1 VLSNLIEWSVRNNF
15 VVLAAGVLLLAAG
28 GYTMTTMPVDVFPDL
43 TAPTVTVLT
52 EAHGLAAEEVEQLVT
67 FPIETAVTGATH
79 VRRVRSSS
87 AMGISIVWVEFDWG
101 TDIYRARQIVNE
113 KLQLATAGLADD
125 AAPPVMGPIT
135 SIMGE
140 ILLIGM
146 RSDQIDGMELRALA
160 DWTVRRRLMS
170 IPGVAQVVPLGGEV
184 KQYQV
189 QVDPDRLR
197 AYGLDID
204 DVADAVGAANDSGS
218 GSFLV
223 HRSQELPVRA
233 LGKIHSVDEL
243 AASVVERRESGAILI
258 RDIGTATIAPAPRIG
273 AGSVNGRSAV
283 VLSVQKQPGAD
294 TLELTARIDAELD
307 LLQQSLGASVV
318 FERQIF
324 RQADFITVAI
334 DNVVA
339 ALRDGGVL
347 AIIVLAVFLMS
358 WRTTLISALAIP
370 LSLMATVLGLWI
382 AGISINT
389 MTLGGMAIA
398 IGALVDD
405 AVIGVENIY
414 KRLRQAGTV
423 DPDDRPPARSSVI
436 AGAREVVVPIVF
448 ATFIVIVVFLP
459 LFFLSGVEGRL
470 LRPLGIAYV
479 VAILAS
485 LVVSLTITPA
495 LCLLLLPA
503 AARRRAAEPPVV
515 RWMQAAY
522 RPVLAV
528 VLRWPRTV
536 IGMGLLAFV
545 AAALTVP
552 LLGRTFLPEFNEGT
566 LVVNAVSLPGTSL
579 DEADVMGRMIEQ
591 IALSHPE
598 VVATSRRTG
607 RAEMSEHA
615 QGANESEI
623 DVVYGLI
630 DRDRETFLDALRT
643 DFLLVPGTN
652 ISIGQPIGHRID
664 HMISGTRAAIAV
676 KIFGPELTRLRE
688 LADEVEGAIGSVSG
702 LVDLQV
708 EQQSNV
714 PQLQIDLDRQS
725 MSLHGARARD
735 VLHQVEAAVGGRVV
749 GQIREGERNVDLV
762 VRFDSEFRDRPGILA
777 AIPVRVD
784 RGVVPLGQLATI
796 REDRGPNLINREN
809 GQRKI
814 VVSANVADRDIG
826 SVVSDIQAAVTANV
840 TFPPEYFVQFG
851 GQFESQQRA
860 TRLISITSVL
870 SICAI
875 ALLLFVAFGDWRAA
889 GVVMLSVPLSMV
901 GGVATVLVTG
911 GVLSVASLVGFITL
925 FGIATRNGILL
936 VARYRDLTDQGVAVP
951 DAVARGSVERLAP
964 ILMTAL
970 TTGLALI
977 PLAISAGEPGNEIQS
992 PLAQVV
998 LGGLLTAT
1006 VLTLLVLPAAYQ
1018 VFGMVGGIDRHADR
1032 V

>member
-1 VLSNLIEWSVRNNF
+1 MLSNLIAWSVKNNI

-52 EAHGLAAEEVEQLVT
+52 EAHGLAAEEVERLVT
-67 FPIETAVTGATH
+67 FQIETAVTGATG

-113 KLQLATAGLADD
+113 KLQLVTASLADG

-140 ILLIGM
+140 VLLIGM
-146 RSDQIDGMELRALA
+146 RSDQIDPMELRALA

-197 AYGLDID
+197 AYGLDIN

-233 LGKIHSVDEL
+233 LGKIYSVEEL
-243 AASVVERRESGAILI
+243 AESVVERRESGTILVKDVG
-258 RDIGTATIAPAPRIG
+258 RATLAPAPRIG
-273 AGSVNGRSAV
+273 AGSVNGKSAV
-283 VLSVQKQPGAD
+283 ILSIQKQPGAD
-294 TLELTARIDAELD
+294 TLALTARIDAELD
-307 LLQQSLGASVV
+307 LLEQSLGTSVV

-324 RQADFITVAI
+324 RQADFITVAV
-334 DNVVA
+334 DNVVE
-339 ALRDGGVL
+339 ALRDGGIL
-347 AIIVLAVFLMS
+347 AIIVLVVFLMS

-414 KRLRQAGTV
+414 KRLRQAAAADTDG
-423 DPDDRPPARSSVI
+423 RPAANATVI
-436 AGAREVVVPIVF
+436 AATREVVVPIVF
-448 ATFIVIVVFLP
+448 ATFVVIIVFLP

-485 LVVSLTITPA
+485 LVVSLTVTPA
-495 LCLLLLPA
+495 LSLLLLPA

-522 RPVLAV
+522 RPVLAA
-528 VLRWPRTV
+528 VLRWPRPV
-536 IGMGLLAFV
+536 IGMGLIAFV
-545 AAALTVP
+545 AAAATVP

-579 DEADVMGRMIEQ
+579 DEADVIGRMIEQ

-615 QGANESEI
+615 QGSNESEI
-623 DVVYGLI
+623 DIVYGLI

-676 KIFGPELTRLRE
+676 KIFGPDLARLRE
-688 LADEVEGAIGSVSG
+688 LADEVKEAIEGVPG

-714 PQLQIDLDRQS
+714 PQLQVVLDRQS
-725 MSLHGARARD
+725 MALHGARARD

-749 GQIREGERNVDLV
+749 GQIREGERTVDLV
-762 VRFDSEFRDRPGILA
+762 VQFDAQFRDRPGLLA

-784 RGVVPLGQLATI
+784 RGMVPLAQLATI

-826 SVVSDIQAAVTANV
+826 SIVGDIQAALVADV

-860 TRLISITSVL
+860 ARLISIMSLL
-870 SICAI
+870 SICVI
-875 ALLLFVAFGDWRAA
+875 ALLLFVVFGDWRAT
-889 GVVMLSVPLSMV
+889 GIVLLSVPLSMV
-901 GGVATVLVTG
+901 GGVATVVITG
-911 GVLSVASLVGFITL
+911 GVLSIASLVGFITL

-936 VARYRDLTDQGVAVP
+936 VARYRDLTARGVALA
-951 DAVARGSVERLAP
+951 DAVARGSVDRLAP

-977 PLAISAGEPGNEIQS
+977 PLAISAGAPGNEIQS

-1018 VFGMVGGIDRHADR
+1018 MFGRE
-1032 V
+1032 

>member
-1 VLSNLIEWSVRNNF
+1 MFSNLIEWSVRNNI
-15 VVLAAGVLLLAAG
+15 VVLAAGVLLLGAG

-52 EAHGLAAEEVEQLVT
+52 EAHGLAAEEVERLVT
-67 FPIETAVTGATH
+67 LPIETAVTGATD

-101 TDIYRARQIVNE
+101 TDIYQARQIVNE
-113 KLQLATAGLADD
+113 KLQLAAAGLAD
-125 AAPPVMGPIT
+125 AAEPPVMGPIT

-140 ILLIGM
+140 ILLLGM
-146 RSDQIDGMELRALA
+146 RSEQLDAMELRALA

-189 QVDPDRLR
+189 QLDPDRLR
-197 AYGLDID
+197 AYGLDIEQ
-204 DVADAVGAANDSGS
+204 VADAVGAANDSGS

-223 HRSQELPVRA
+223 YRSQELPVRA
-233 LGKIHSVDEL
+233 LGRVHSVAAL
-243 AASVVERRESGAILI
+243 ADSVVERREAGTILVRDVGKAI
-258 RDIGTATIAPAPRIG
+258 IAPAPRIG
-273 AGSVNGRSAV
+273 AGSVNGESAI

-294 TLELTARIDAELD
+294 TLALTERIDAELD
-307 LLQQSLGASVV
+307 RLQQSLGASVV

-324 RQADFITVAI
+324 RQSDFITVAV
-334 DNVVA
+334 DNVMA

-370 LSLMATVLGLWI
+370 VSLMATVVVMWM

-414 KRLRQAGTV
+414 KRLRHAVAGDRSDRSTAAATV
-423 DPDDRPPARSSVI
+423 IDASQ
-436 AGAREVVVPIVF
+436 EVVVPIVF
-448 ATFIVIVVFLP
+448 ATIVVIVVFVP

-470 LRPLGIAYV
+470 LRPLGFAYV

-495 LCLLLLPA
+495 LSLLLLPR
-503 AARRRAAEPPVV
+503 AARRRATEPPVI

-522 RPVLAV
+522 RPALAA
-528 VLRWPRTV
+528 VLRWPRSV
-536 IGMGLLAFV
+536 VGVGAIAFVV
-545 AAALTVP
+545 AAASVP
-552 LLGRTFLPEFNEGT
+552 LLGRTFLPEFNEGN
-566 LVVNAVSLPGTSL
+566 LVINAVALPGTSL
-579 DEADVMGRMIEQ
+579 DEADVLGTMIEQ

-623 DVVYGLI
+623 DVVYGLV
-630 DRDRETFLDALRT
+630 DRERDEFLNALRT
-643 DFLLVPGTN
+643 DLLLVPGTN

-664 HMISGTRAAIAV
+664 HMISGTQAAIAV
-676 KIFGPELTRLRE
+676 KLFGPELSRLRQ
-688 LADEVEGAIGSVSG
+688 LAGQIEAAIEGVTG

-714 PQLQIDLDRQS
+714 PQLQVDLDRQG
-725 MSLHGARARD
+725 MAVHGARARD
-735 VLHQVEAAVGGRVV
+735 LLHQVEAAIGGRVV
-749 GQIREGERNVDLV
+749 GQIREGERVFDLV
-762 VRFDSEFRDRPGILA
+762 VRLDPRFRERPSLLG

-784 RGVVPLGQLATI
+784 RGVIPLGQLATI
-796 REDRGPNLINREN
+796 REDRGPNLISREN

-814 VVSANVADRDIG
+814 VVSANVAGRDVG
-826 SVVSDIQAAVTANV
+826 SVVDDMQAAVAAGV
-840 TFPPEYFVQFG
+840 ELPPDYFVQFG
-851 GQFESQQRA
+851 GQFESQRRA
-860 TRLISITSVL
+860 ARQISITSVL
-870 SICAI
+870 SICVI
-875 ALLLFVAFGDWRAA
+875 ALLLFVAFGEWRAA
-889 GVVMLSVPLSMV
+889 GIVLLSVPLALI
-901 GGVATVLVTG
+901 GGVATVLATG
-911 GVLSVASLVGFITL
+911 GVVSIAALVGFITL

-936 VARYRDLTDQGVAVP
+936 VARYRDLTARGLSMAE
-951 DAVARGSVERLAP
+951 AVARGSVDRLAP

-977 PLAISAGEPGNEIQS
+977 PLALEAGEPGNEIQA

-998 LGGLLTAT
+998 LGGLLTST
-1006 VLTLLVLPAAYQ
+1006 VLTLLLLPAAYRLL
-1018 VFGMVGGIDRHADR
+1018 GRE
-1032 V
+1032 

>member
-1 VLSNLIEWSVRNNF
+1 MLSNLIAWSVKNNI

-52 EAHGLAAEEVEQLVT
+52 EAHGLAAEEVERLVT
-67 FPIETAVTGATH
+67 FQIETAVTGATG

-113 KLQLATAGLADD
+113 KLQLVTASLADG

-140 ILLIGM
+140 VLLIGM
-146 RSDQIDGMELRALA
+146 RSDQIDPMELRALA

-197 AYGLDID
+197 AYGLDIN

-233 LGKIHSVDEL
+233 LGKIYSVEEL
-243 AASVVERRESGAILI
+243 AESVVERRESGTILVK
-258 RDIGTATIAPAPRIG
+258 DIGRATLAPAPRIG
-273 AGSVNGRSAV
+273 AGSVNGKSAV
-283 VLSVQKQPGAD
+283 ILSIQKQPGAD
-294 TLELTARIDAELD
+294 TLALTARIDAELD
-307 LLQQSLGASVV
+307 LLEQSLGTSVV

-324 RQADFITVAI
+324 RQADFITVAV
-334 DNVVA
+334 DNVVE
-339 ALRDGGVL
+339 ALRDGGIL
-347 AIIVLAVFLMS
+347 AIIVLVVFLMS

-414 KRLRQAGTV
+414 KRLRQAAAADTDG
-423 DPDDRPPARSSVI
+423 RPAANATVI
-436 AGAREVVVPIVF
+436 AATREVVVPIVF
-448 ATFIVIVVFLP
+448 ATFVVIIVFLP

-485 LVVSLTITPA
+485 LVVSLTVTPA
-495 LCLLLLPA
+495 LSLLLLPA

-522 RPVLAV
+522 RPVLAA
-528 VLRWPRTV
+528 VLRWPRPV
-536 IGMGLLAFV
+536 IGVGLVAFVV
-545 AAALTVP
+545 AAAIMP

-579 DEADVMGRMIEQ
+579 DEADVIGRMIEQ

-615 QGANESEI
+615 QGSNESEI
-623 DVVYGLI
+623 DIVYGLI

-676 KIFGPELTRLRE
+676 KIFGPDLARLRE
-688 LADEVEGAIGSVSG
+688 LADEVKEAIAGVPG

-714 PQLQIDLDRQS
+714 PQLQVVLDRQS
-725 MSLHGARARD
+725 MALHGARARD

-749 GQIREGERNVDLV
+749 GQIREGERTVDLV
-762 VRFDSEFRDRPGILA
+762 VQFDARFRDRPGLLA

-784 RGVVPLGQLATI
+784 RGVVPLAQLATI

-826 SVVSDIQAAVTANV
+826 SIVGDIQAALVADV

-860 TRLISITSVL
+860 ARLISIMSLL
-870 SICAI
+870 SICVI
-875 ALLLFVAFGDWRAA
+875 ALLLFVVFGDWRAT
-889 GVVMLSVPLSMV
+889 GIVLLSVPLSLV
-901 GGVATVLVTG
+901 GGVATVVITG
-911 GVLSVASLVGFITL
+911 GVLSIASLVGFITL

-936 VARYRDLTDQGVAVP
+936 VARYRDLTARGVALA

-977 PLAISAGEPGNEIQS
+977 PLAISAGAPGNEIQS

-1018 VFGMVGGIDRHADR
+1018 MFGRE
-1032 V
+1032 

>member
-1 VLSNLIEWSVRNNF
+1 MLSNLIAWSVKNNI

-52 EAHGLAAEEVEQLVT
+52 EAHGLAAEEVERLVT
-67 FPIETAVTGATH
+67 FQIETAVTGATG

-113 KLQLATAGLADD
+113 KLQLVTASLADG

-140 ILLIGM
+140 VLLIGM
-146 RSDQIDGMELRALA
+146 RSDQIDPMELRALA

-197 AYGLDID
+197 AYGLDIN

-233 LGKIHSVDEL
+233 LGKIYSVEEL
-243 AASVVERRESGAILI
+243 AESVVERRESGTILVKDVG
-258 RDIGTATIAPAPRIG
+258 RATLAPAPRIG
-273 AGSVNGRSAV
+273 AGSVNGKSAV
-283 VLSVQKQPGAD
+283 ILSIQKQPGAD
-294 TLELTARIDAELD
+294 TLALTARIDAELD
-307 LLQQSLGASVV
+307 LLEQSLGTSVV

-324 RQADFITVAI
+324 RQADFITVAV
-334 DNVVA
+334 DNVVE
-339 ALRDGGVL
+339 ALRDGGIL
-347 AIIVLAVFLMS
+347 AIIVLVVFLMS

-414 KRLRQAGTV
+414 KRLRQAAAADTDG
-423 DPDDRPPARSSVI
+423 RPAANATVI
-436 AGAREVVVPIVF
+436 AATREVVVPIVF
-448 ATFIVIVVFLP
+448 ATFVVIIVFLP

-485 LVVSLTITPA
+485 LVVSLTVTPA
-495 LCLLLLPA
+495 LSLLLLPA

-522 RPVLAV
+522 RPVLAA
-528 VLRWPRTV
+528 VLRWPRPV
-536 IGMGLLAFV
+536 IGVGLVAFVV
-545 AAALTVP
+545 AAAIMP

-579 DEADVMGRMIEQ
+579 DEADVIGRMIEQ

-615 QGANESEI
+615 QGSNESEI
-623 DVVYGLI
+623 DIVYGLI

-676 KIFGPELTRLRE
+676 KIFGPDLARLRE
-688 LADEVEGAIGSVSG
+688 LADEVKEAIEGVPG

-714 PQLQIDLDRQS
+714 PQLQVVLDRQS
-725 MSLHGARARD
+725 MALHGARARD

-749 GQIREGERNVDLV
+749 GQIREGERTVDLV
-762 VRFDSEFRDRPGILA
+762 VQFDAQFRDRPGLLA

-784 RGVVPLGQLATI
+784 RGMVPLAQLATI

-826 SVVSDIQAAVTANV
+826 SIVGDIQAALVADV

-860 TRLISITSVL
+860 ARLISIMSLL
-870 SICAI
+870 SICVI
-875 ALLLFVAFGDWRAA
+875 ALLLFVVFGDWRAT
-889 GVVMLSVPLSMV
+889 GIVLLSVPLSMV
-901 GGVATVLVTG
+901 GGVATVVITG
-911 GVLSVASLVGFITL
+911 GVLSIASLVGFITL

-936 VARYRDLTDQGVAVP
+936 VARYRDLTARGVALA
-951 DAVARGSVERLAP
+951 DAVARGSVDRLAP

-977 PLAISAGEPGNEIQS
+977 PLAISAGAPGNEIQS

-1018 VFGMVGGIDRHADR
+1018 MFGRE
-1032 V
+1032 

>member
-1 VLSNLIEWSVRNNF
+1 MLANLIEWSVKNSV

-52 EAHGLAAEEVEQLVT
+52 EAHGLAAEEVERLVT
-67 FPIETAVTGATH
+67 FQIETAVTGAPD

-113 KLQLATAGLADD
+113 KLQLVISSLADG

-140 ILLIGM
+140 VLLIGM
-146 RSDQIDGMELRALA
+146 RSDQIDAMELRALA

-170 IPGVAQVVPLGGEV
+170 IPGVAQVVPLGGDV

-233 LGKIHSVDEL
+233 LGKIYSVEEL
-243 AASVVERRESGAILI
+243 AESVVERRESGTILVKDVG
-258 RDIGTATIAPAPRIG
+258 RVTIAPAPRIG
-273 AGSVNGRSAV
+273 SGSVNGKSAV
-283 VLSVQKQPGAD
+283 ILSIQKQPGAD

-307 LLQQSLGASVV
+307 ALQESLGARVV

-324 RQADFITVAI
+324 RQADFITVAV
-334 DNVVA
+334 DNVVK
-339 ALRDGGVL
+339 ALQDGGIL
-347 AIIVLAVFLMS
+347 AVIVLVIFLMS

-414 KRLRQAGTV
+414 KRLRQAV
-423 DPDDRPPARSSVI
+423 ESDPDDPPAASATVI
-436 AGAREVVVPIVF
+436 AAAREVVVPIVF
-448 ATFIVIVVFLP
+448 ATFVVIIVFLP

-479 VAILAS
+479 IAILAS
-485 LVVSLTITPA
+485 LAVSLTITPA
-495 LCLLLLPA
+495 LSLLLLPA
-503 AARRRAAEPPVV
+503 AARRRVAEPPVI
-515 RWMQAAY
+515 RWVQAGY
-522 RPVLAV
+522 RPILSA

-536 IGMGLLAFV
+536 ISVGLIAFV
-545 AAALTVP
+545 ASVATLP

-615 QGANESEI
+615 QGSNESEI
-623 DVVYGLI
+623 DIVYGLI
-630 DRDRETFLDALRT
+630 DRDREAFLDALRT

-676 KIFGPELTRLRE
+676 KIFGPDLARLRE
-688 LADEVEGAIGSVSG
+688 LADEVKDAIEGVSG

-714 PQLQIDLDRQS
+714 PQLQIDLDRRS

-749 GQIREGERNVDLV
+749 GQIREGERTVDLV
-762 VRFDSEFRDRPGILA
+762 VRFDSRFRDRPALIA

-826 SVVSDIQAAVTANV
+826 SIVSDIQAALAAEV
-840 TFPPEYFVQFG
+840 TFPPAYFVQFG

-860 TRLISITSVL
+860 ARLISITSLL

-889 GVVMLSVPLSMV
+889 GIVLLSVPLSMV
-901 GGVATVLVTG
+901 GGVATVVVTG
-911 GVLSVASLVGFITL
+911 GVLSIASLVGFITL

-936 VARYRDLTDQGVAVP
+936 VARYRDLTAQGVALA

-1018 VFGMVGGIDRHADR
+1018 MFGTAEGIDQHGSR

>member
-1 VLSNLIEWSVRNNF
+1 MFSRAIEWSVRSN
-15 VVLAAGVLLLAAG
+15 VVVIAAGILLLAAG
-28 GYTMTTMPVDVFPDL
+28 GYATMTMPVDVFPDL

-67 FPIETAVTGATH
+67 FPIETAVTGATG

-101 TDIYRARQIVNE
+101 TDIYQARQIVNE
-113 KLQLATAGLADD
+113 KLQLAAASLADD
-125 AAPPVMGPIT
+125 AEPPVMGPIT

-146 RSDQIDGMELRALA
+146 RSDSIDAMELRALA
-160 DWTVRRRLMS
+160 DWTVRRRLLS

-197 AYGLDID
+197 TYDLDID
-204 DVADAVGAANDSGS
+204 EVADAVAAANDSGS

-233 LGKIHSVDEL
+233 LGRIHSVDEL
-243 AASVVERRESGAILI
+243 GGSVVRRREAGSILVRDLGEAMIGA
-258 RDIGTATIAPAPRIG
+258 APSIG
-273 AGSVNGRSAV
+273 AGSVDGRPAV
-283 VLSVQKQPGAD
+283 ILSVQKQPGAD
-294 TLELTARIDAELD
+294 TLALTERIDAELD
-307 LLQQSLGASVV
+307 LLQESLGAQVV
-318 FERQIF
+318 FDRQIF
-324 RQADFITVAI
+324 RQSEFITVAV

-339 ALRDGGVL
+339 ALRDGGILAVVVL
-347 AIIVLAVFLMS
+347 VVFLMS

-370 LSLMATVLGLWI
+370 LSLMATVLVLWG

-414 KRLRQAGTV
+414 KRLRQAVVAG
-423 DPDDRPPARSSVI
+423 DDEVSAATTVI
-436 AGAREVVVPIVF
+436 AATREVVVPIVF
-448 ATFIVIVVFLP
+448 ATFVVIVVFLP

-470 LRPLGIAYV
+470 LQPLGIAYV
-479 VAILAS
+479 TAILAS

-495 LCLLLLPA
+495 LSLLLLPRA
-503 AARRRAAEPPVV
+503 AQRRIAEPPVV
-515 RWMQAAY
+515 RWAQAMY
-522 RPVLAV
+522 HPVLVA

-536 IGMGLLAFV
+536 VMAGVLAFAA
-545 AAALTVP
+545 AAALTP
-552 LLGRTFLPEFNEGT
+552 FFGRTFLPEFNEGT

-579 DEADVMGRMIEQ
+579 EEADVLGRMVEQ
-591 IALSHPE
+591 IALAQPE

-615 QGANESEI
+615 QGSNESEI
-623 DVVYGLI
+623 DVIYELV
-630 DRDRETFLDALRT
+630 DRDRDEFLGALRT
-643 DFLLVPGTN
+643 AFLLVPGTN

-676 KIFGPELTRLRE
+676 KLFGPELPRLRQVAE
-688 LADEVEGAIGSVSG
+688 EIKTAIEGVPG

-708 EQQSNV
+708 EQQSNI
-714 PQLQIDLDRQS
+714 PQLQIVLDRQA
-725 MSLHGARARD
+725 MTLHGARARE

-749 GQIREGERNVDLV
+749 GEIREGERAFDLV
-762 VRFDSEFRDRPGILA
+762 VRFGSGFRDAPALLD

-784 RGVVPLGQLATI
+784 RGTVSLGQLATV

-826 SVVSDIQAAVTANV
+826 SVVEDIQAAVAGNV
-840 TFPPEYFVQFG
+840 VLPPDYFVQFG

-860 TRLISITSVL
+860 ARLISIASVVSL
-870 SICAI
+870 CAI
-875 ALLLFVAFGDWRAA
+875 ALLLFLAFGDGRAA
-889 GVVMLSVPLSMV
+889 GIVMLSVPLSMI
-901 GGVATVLVTG
+901 GGVATVQATG
-911 GVLSVASLVGFITL
+911 GVLSIASLVGFITL

-936 VARYRDLTDQGVAVP
+936 VASYRDLAAQGLSSTEA
-951 DAVARGSVERLAP
+951 ALRGSSERLAP

-977 PLAISAGEPGNEIQS
+977 PLALQAGEPGNEIQS

-998 LGGLLTAT
+998 LGGLLTST
-1006 VLTLLVLPAAYQ
+1006 LLTLLLLPAAYKL
-1018 VFGMVGGIDRHADR
+1018 FGRAR
-1032 V
+1032 AE

>member
-1 VLSNLIEWSVRNNF
+1 MLANLIEWSVKNNL
-15 VVLAAGVLLLAAG
+15 VVLAAGILLLAAG

-67 FPIETAVTGATH
+67 FPIETAVMGATH

-113 KLQLATAGLADD
+113 KLQLATAGFADD
-125 AAPPVMGPIT
+125 ALSPVMGPIT

-146 RSDQIDGMELRALA
+146 RSDQIDAMELRALA
-160 DWTVRRRLMS
+160 DWTVRRRLMA

-233 LGKIHSVDEL
+233 LGKIHSVDDL
-243 AASVVERRESGAILI
+243 AESVVQRRESGVILI
-258 RDIGTATIAPAPRIG
+258 RDIGTVTIAPAPRIG
-273 AGSVNGRSAV
+273 AGSVNGKSAV

-324 RQADFITVAI
+324 RQADFITVAV

-347 AIIVLAVFLMS
+347 AVIVLAVFLMS

-414 KRLRQAGTV
+414 KRLRQAAAGDPGDSPAATV
-423 DPDDRPPARSSVI
+423 SVI
-436 AGAREVVVPIVF
+436 AAAREVVVPIVF
-448 ATFIVIVVFLP
+448 ATLVVIVVFLP

-503 AARRRAAEPPVV
+503 AARRRAAEPPLV
-515 RWMQAAY
+515 RWMQDAY
-522 RPVLAV
+522 RPVLAA

-536 IGMGLLAFV
+536 IGMGLIAFV

-623 DVVYGLI
+623 DIVYGLI

-688 LADEVEGAIGSVSG
+688 LADEVKEAIANVSG

-714 PQLQIDLDRQS
+714 PQLQINLDRQS

-749 GQIREGERNVDLV
+749 GQIREGERSVDLV
-762 VRFDSEFRDRPGILA
+762 VRFDSRFRDRPDLLA
-777 AIPVRVD
+777 AIPVRAD

-826 SVVSDIQAAVTANV
+826 SIVSDIQAAVAANV
-840 TFPPEYFVQFG
+840 TLPPEYFVQFG

-860 TRLISITSVL
+860 ARLISITSVL
-870 SICAI
+870 SIGTI

-889 GVVMLSVPLSMV
+889 GIVMLSVPLSMV

-911 GVLSVASLVGFITL
+911 GVLSIASLVGFITL

-936 VARYRDLTDQGVAVP
+936 VARYRDLTARGVAVA

-970 TTGLALI
+970 TTGVALI

-1018 VFGMVGGIDRHADR
+1018 MFGTAGGIDRHGDR